1 MPRIFKFSDN
11 KIPTPDGVVE
21 IARKLADAAHA
32 AINQKRKWVVPEQP
46 YIVHPAS
53 VAKALKNAGM
63 SEIVIAAAWLHD
75 TAEYTKLTLEEIE
88 SICGTDVA
96 MLVSEVTDMSLP
108 EDGNRE
114 IRKAMDV
121 KHAAEA
127 SFDGQMIKMADML
140 DNLSSIV
147 EYAPDFALIWINEK
161 IEMVGVLDKLSKE
174 NISTLFVE
182 LNKAKTKAESFG
194 LNEWL
199 RSREIMQCRKP

>member
-75 TAEYTKLTLEEIE
+75 TAEDTKLTLEEIE